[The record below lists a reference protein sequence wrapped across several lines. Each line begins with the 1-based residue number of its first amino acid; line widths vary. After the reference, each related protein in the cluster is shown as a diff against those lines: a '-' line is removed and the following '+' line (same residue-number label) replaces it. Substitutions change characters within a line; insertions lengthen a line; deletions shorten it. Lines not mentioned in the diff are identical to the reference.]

1 MTMETASLA
10 EEEVLREIARRLVLE
25 FAPRKI
31 ILYGSRANGTAR
43 NESDYDLL
51 IVWRDENPPYARAAT
66 VRQALWDL
74 GFPMDIAVMTP
85 REFERFRTWRV
96 HIAAVADREGRVLH
110 AA

>member
-1 MTMETASLA
+1 METTNLV
-10 EEEVLREIARRLVLE
+10 EEEVLQEIARRLVLE

-43 NESDYDLL
+43 KQSDYDLL
-51 IVWRDENPPYARAAT
+51 IVWRDECPPGARAAT

-85 REFERFRTWRV
+85 LEVERYRTWRV
-96 HIAAVADREGRVLH
+96 HIAAVADREGRILH